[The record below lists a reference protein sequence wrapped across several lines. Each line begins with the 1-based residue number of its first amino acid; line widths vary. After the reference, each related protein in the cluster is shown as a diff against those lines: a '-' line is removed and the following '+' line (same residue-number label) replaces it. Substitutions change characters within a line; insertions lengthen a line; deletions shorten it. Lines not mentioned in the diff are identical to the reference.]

1 MPRNQHPKAMAKD
14 SSTCCR
20 QDYCYAVEHL
30 NSLYSGV
37 VAVVWAKLDNVV
49 APARSHALLAHIF
62 SKGTAFLTC
71 MLTAEHLV
79 SRLVAEDDP
88 WADRIEFLMEV
99 MVSTY
104 ERRRFQT
111 EVINELPLYPTE
123 AILWDENQ
131 VPDVHYTGQLSLLQP
146 SCQDLCSCRQRQQ

>member
-1 MPRNQHPKAMAKD
+1 MAATV
-14 SSTCCR
+14 S
-20 QDYCYAVEHL
+20 
-30 NSLYSGV
+30 
-37 VAVVWAKLDNVV
+37 AKLDNVIDS
-49 APARSHALLAHIF
+49 ARMHAVLAHMV
-62 SKGTAFLTC
+62 SKCSMVLTC
-71 MLTAEHLV
+71 ILTAEHTAP
-79 SRLVAEDDP
+79 RLVAEDDP

-131 VPDVHYTGQLSLLQP
+131 VPDVHYTGDACSLAVIITVP
-146 SCQDLCSCRQRQQ
+146 ADDDHISTIEVSGV

>member
-1 MPRNQHPKAMAKD
+1 MA
-14 SSTCCR
+14 
-20 QDYCYAVEHL
+20 
-30 NSLYSGV
+30 
-37 VAVVWAKLDNVV
+37 
-49 APARSHALLAHIF
+49 
-62 SKGTAFLTC
+62 C
-71 MLTAEHLV
+71 MLKDESTAC
-79 SRLVAEDDP
+79 RLVAEDDP

-131 VPDVHYTGQLSLLQP
+131 VPDVHYTGQLP
-146 SCQDLCSCRQRQQ
+146 SFQHSGCHQYTYNQ